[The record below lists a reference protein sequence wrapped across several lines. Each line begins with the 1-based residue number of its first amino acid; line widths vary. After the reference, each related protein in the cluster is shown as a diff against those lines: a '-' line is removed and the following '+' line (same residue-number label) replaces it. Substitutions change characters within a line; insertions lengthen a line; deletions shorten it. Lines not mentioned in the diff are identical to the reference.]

1 MGGSLKK
8 KGEKSKPQDIVD
20 FSVISVTVLLN
31 ELFWKQLW
39 NTHIE
44 LFVSKV
50 LWVTG
55 TASLFQNS

>member
-8 KGEKSKPQDIVD
+8 RGKKANHKILMISL
-20 FSVISVTVLLN
+20 ISVTVLLK
-31 ELFWKQLW
+31 ELFLKQLW

-50 LWVTG
+50 LWVTS
-55 TASLFQNS
+55 TALLVQNS